1 MSEVLT
7 IMSTMSFLI
16 TLDFGVKIY
25 LPILGLSLFMISA
38 RIQLAILTLQ
48 VLLSGFYATSYKD
61 VYILVGVHLN

>member
-48 VLLSGFYATSYKD
+48 VLLSGFYATSYT
-61 VYILVGVHLN
+61 Y

>member
-38 RIQLAILTLQ
+38 CIQLAILTLQ
-48 VLLSGFYATSYKD
+48 VLLSGFYATSYT
-61 VYILVGVHLN
+61 Y

>member
-16 TLDFGVKIY
+16 TLDFDVKIY

-48 VLLSGFYATSYKD
+48 VLLSGFYATSYT
-61 VYILVGVHLN
+61 Y